1 MIKRLILAGAIMSM
15 TALAG
20 CVNIPGVTMPTVA
33 QVQEAT
39 IQACKFVPTATT
51 VSSIIAAA
59 TAGPA
64 GSAIAVTAGS
74 VAQSVC
80 AALENAPK
88 LGASRLGVHV
98 PVVTVNGKNI
108 PVYGSYVKK

>member
-1 MIKRLILAGAIMSM
+1 MIKRLFLATAILS
-15 TALAG
+15 TAVLAG
-20 CVNIPGVTMPTVA
+20 CANIPGFTVPTIA
-33 QVQEAT
+33 QVQDAT
-39 IQACKFVPTATT
+39 IQACKFIPTATT

-88 LGASRLGVHV
+88 LGTSRLGVHV